1 MKVRKR
7 ILSALLAAS
16 MLFSASAPAWAV
28 EGDGGSG
35 ASQSAVKGEIRAT
48 LRLDYAQNLKAIKNH
63 GVTMVLEKGHR
74 TDVDA
79 PSNPIVTVNF
89 DTMDLGQMGVSQ
101 KSNSYSYMVTAKNR
115 DGGVMTNVNDNSWPG
130 YLELAVDNLP
140 QGEYTLFFR
149 GRGYATY
156 FHHVTI
162 GEYSQHLIVGT
173 GDKTFTL
180 GDITGE
186 GNVNEED
193 MNYLNAHSY
202 ILDDPKSADGVG
214 EMGFNGDGIVDTIDL
229 AYVMRSTSLG
239 RTKDHIKNNP
249 DAQLLGTRLL
259 VPPVDSIQTMNDMSN
274 KGTRITSGSLN
285 DLFKQQTSTH
295 VTLTSDDKSQ
305 NRVEMPITLS
315 QPKEMEQI
323 IVNAPATEDGA
334 KDVSAIVE
342 YEENGKTET
351 MECKMKGSPL
361 PEGVHAI
368 GRAGED
374 SRSIVINL
382 GKRVPVKK
390 ITISVEKTPS
400 GYVAVESIQF
410 LKDIVPENPVAPN
423 RMVRNLRAEAGS
435 ETVSLRWSELP
446 NVTGYKVEYWMAD
459 KPSETKTL
467 PVNVPYA
474 EISGLENLKTYRF
487 RVVPTADEG
496 AWEGDYCEP
505 IEATPQPNKAPDAP
519 DMVSVQE
526 LEGKLGVSWKKSKA
540 STYYQVFYK
549 KTADPDTA
557 YQQVGG
563 NLTETSIT
571 IESLDNEVSYSIYII
586 AGNEVGKSGKSRI
599 AEGTPKAVKYDALEL
614 PDKAL
619 LDASKIK
626 SVRLADKNNYAPGEY
641 TAEAPFDPKFLTDD
655 NLRTH
660 WTARNWA
667 GNEHIICEFNE
678 PVDLQAVIW
687 APRLDGNYPNQ
698 LRAYSIQVWYNGEE
712 TDAAANKNGHLLVPD
727 PNRGGIDNNGG
738 SGGGDV
744 HTWPNIP
751 NRTQI
756 PTSRYAILPFD
767 PQKKVIQ
774 ISVAVEQAGYQLV
787 SCSELKFV
795 EYDPEKSLPDQIRA
809 LFADDLY
816 TQLNPATTSATI
828 TELRKKLEEDKF
840 YYFNI
845 PTLQDELNLAEE
857 LLQNDNTLGAK
868 STIVKDI
875 QSRSN
880 GVDGK
885 KYGQSGSDL
894 QPLGAAAKANEEITV
909 YASGIPDNQSVTLYA
924 SQFNAEASA
933 WRAEIG
939 QVKNGRNIFTVPKIG
954 SQNTQRGGSLY
965 LSYSGAT
972 PENIKL
978 HVRRAVD
985 IPVLELSDWY
995 DDDMTPET
1003 RKERIQAYLTEL
1015 DSYITANK
1023 ITSSDTDIYNVT
1035 EISTPVVLLSLP
1047 AKAVDGG
1054 LGGTMENKVNQ
1065 LYNSIE
1071 AWEDLM
1077 HICKTTQGIDATYG
1091 ANDMESRQNIR
1102 CMQMFAGAFMYAAGN
1117 HIGIGYGSCAGMV
1130 GGMPIEK
1137 LQPGAKANNIFGWGI
1152 AHEIGHNMDKL
1163 GKAEITNNIYSIM
1176 AQTYDGK
1183 DNTLAS
1189 RLEKSG
1195 KYPRI
1200 FEKVAQ
1206 GHPGASNDVFTQLGM
1221 YWQLHLAYD
1230 EGKPEG
1236 VEDKD
1241 GPMNFYNKFF
1251 KAWKEG
1257 TYTKDSPNASADEK
1271 FALTASAIA
1280 NKDLT
1285 EFFTRWGVTLSDAV
1299 KTKLGSYSKEDRA
1312 IWYLSDQSRRDRLNQ
1327 EQPAS
1332 GSITAQASKEVV
1344 DETGKISKTN
1354 IKITIDSSAVTG
1366 KIQGY
1371 EILRNETPIGFVVY
1385 NEDENSYTDIIGSG
1399 NHLTFHYEVKAYDT
1413 LGNQIG
1419 DTAEAG
1425 TVRIAY
1431 DKTVDSDAYTLT
1443 RSDDK
1448 TTATF
1453 TLTEE
1458 TAVSGIKLEGAAN
1471 SVGAGQFTVTVTDV
1485 GGKET
1490 TARQDTFGNNLAVDD
1505 LKSFLTYFQK
1515 PGAKSDDTRIWTYD
1529 AKKVVVTGLPTDLP
1543 DDKIQLVSY
1552 AGDDVSFL
1560 EDANGFIGRLSEDY
1574 TYDVGEGKTD
1584 TIKAGTLVIVGNYRG
1599 DPVFNVVKVK
1609 GRFTKTAASADPKPD
1624 DPTADEVTFKE
1635 EERLLDGYA
1644 LMFAE
1649 IPEDGEVSDI
1659 SDGLFIFVPNVQKE
1673 AELQEVSHCDGANLL
1688 PSQIKVELYRTDDP
1702 SSTKNE
1708 RLTAET
1714 LWVHSPGGEE
1724 LPTITLTKDQEVAK

>member
-16 MLFSASAPAWAV
+16 MLFSASAPAWAA

-48 LRLDYAQNLKAIKNH
+48 LRLDYAQNLKAIKGHNVQVFLKP
-63 GVTMVLEKGHR
+63 GLNTTPNLNNEDASKRDKGFNLWE
-74 TDVDA
+74 VNS
-79 PSNPIVTVNF
+79 PQTVGGY
-89 DTMDLGQMGVSQ
+89 TAAVI
-101 KSNSYSYMVTAKNR
+101 AKNR
-115 DGGVMTNVNDNSWPG
+115 DGGVMETATENNWPG
-130 YLELAVDNLP
+130 YLEVSIDNLP
-140 QGEYTLFFR
+140 QGEYTLTFV
-149 GRGYATY
+149 GIGYAT
-156 FHHVTI
+156 FSQNI
-162 GEYSQHLIVGT
+162 KIDQYSQHLVIGT
-173 GDKTFTL
+173 GDNTFTL
-180 GDITGE
+180 GDLTGDGKVDQADLDRFE
-186 GNVNEED
+186 QND
-193 MNYLNAHSY
+193 YLNTPPSE
-202 ILDDPKSADGVG
+202 ADLQQV
-214 EMGFNGDGIVDTIDL
+214 GFNGDGIIDIIDL
-229 AYVMRSTSLG
+229 AYVKRSSV
-239 RTKDHIKNNP
+239 IKP
-249 DAQLLGTRLL
+249 ASSTVPSDAQLNDTVLL
-259 VPPVDSIQTMNDMSN
+259 VPPVDTTSFQKILEDNGTSI
-274 KGTRITSGSLN
+274 SGN
-285 DLFKQQTSTH
+285 IEDLFEDNGQAVQ
-295 VTLTSDDKSQ
+295 LTSAKDKIELPMEFSTE
-305 NRVEMPITLS
+305 REL
-315 QPKEMEQI
+315 EQI
-323 IVNAPATEDGA
+323 VLNAPNSNIGA
-334 KDVSAIVE
+334 KKGSVTVE
-342 YEENGKTET
+342 YNDGSTENLSFDAT
-351 MECKMKGSPL
+351 L

-368 GRAGED
+368 GRAGD
-374 SRSIVINL
+374 GSRSIVINL

-446 NVTGYKVEYWMAD
+446 NVTGYKVEYWMVE
-459 KPSETKTL
+459 KESEKKTL

-540 STYYQVFYK
+540 ATYYQVFYK

-571 IESLDNEVSYSIYII
+571 IESLNNEVSYSIYII

-868 STIVKDI
+868 STIVEGI

-880 GVDGK
+880 GVDGE
-885 KYGQSGSDL
+885 KYKQSGSDL
-894 QPLGAAAKANEEITV
+894 QPLGAAAQANEEITV
-909 YASGIPDNQSVTLYA
+909 YASGIPDNQSVALYA

-1054 LGGTMENKVNQ
+1054 LGGTTENKVNQ

-1091 ANDMESRQNIR
+1091 ANDMQSRQNIR

-1130 GGMPIEK
+1130 GGMPIEN
-1137 LQPGAKANNIFGWGI
+1137 LPENATANNIFGWGI

-1183 DNTLAS
+1183 DNTLKS
-1189 RLEKSG
+1189 RLENSG

-1206 GHPGASNDVFTQLGM
+1206 GYPGASNDVFTQLGM

-1230 EGKPEG
+1230 EGKTQG

-1327 EQPAS
+1327 KDPAS
-1332 GSITAQASKEVV
+1332 GSITAQASKEF

-1354 IKITIDSSAVTG
+1354 IKITIDSSAVEG
-1366 KIQGY
+1366 NIQGY
-1371 EILRNETPIGFVVY
+1371 EILRNETPIGFVVH
-1385 NEDENSYTDIIGSG
+1385 NDKEANSYTDIIGSG

-1413 LGNQIG
+1413 LGNLIG
-1419 DTAEAG
+1419 TASTEE
-1425 TVRIAY
+1425 VRIAY
-1431 DKTVDSDAYTLT
+1431 DKTVNPNAYTLT

-1490 TARQDTFGNNLAVDD
+1490 TARQDTFGHNLAVDD
-1505 LKSFLTYFQK
+1505 RNSFLTYFQK

-1609 GRFTKTAASADPKPD
+1609 GRFTKTVVDADPKPD